1 MDPDFEQQWRLVRVV
16 RLVVFVLLPVA
27 AVLIPMRGRF
37 VRSPFRRL
45 VVAGVVFWPCFAVF
59 ESGYSWQIAIDSAL
73 SRGRPT
79 PDGPNTVGLMIL
91 YGWVLPLFIGLLA
104 ILIRFITLRL
114 IALIKPAPRHE
125 LPPRT

>member
-1 MDPDFEQQWRLVRVV
+1 VV

-59 ESGYSWQIAIDSAL
+59 ESCYSWQIAIDSAL

-79 PDGPNTVGLMIL
+79 PDGPNTVGLMIMF
-91 YGWVLPLFIGLLA
+91 GWIQPFCVGLLT
-104 ILIRFITLRL
+104 ILIRVISLRFV
-114 IALIKPAPRHE
+114 ALIKP
-125 LPPRT
+125 LPSP

>member
-1 MDPDFEQQWRLVRVV
+1 MDLDFEQQWRLVRVV
-16 RLVVFVLLPVA
+16 RLLVFVLLPVA

-73 SRGRPT
+73 SKGRPT
-79 PDGPNTVGLMIL
+79 PDGPNTVGIMIM
-91 YGWVLPLFIGLLA
+91 YGWIQPLCVGLLT
-104 ILIRFITLRL
+104 ILIRFISLRL
-114 IALIKPAPRHE
+114 VALIKPAPSQ
-125 LPPRT
+125 